1 MTAIRLYRTK
11 MNLTQKQL
19 ADRLQV
25 TASTVTQ
32 WENGVRKPNVIML
45 KKIAAVLKCTT
56 DDLLEPV
63 RIDYK

>member
-32 WENGVRKPNVIML
+32 
-45 KKIAAVLKCTT
+45 
-56 DDLLEPV
+56 
-63 RIDYK
+63 

>member
-25 TASTVTQ
+25 TASTV
-32 WENGVRKPNVIML
+32 KPNVIML